1 MKSNLAVLSSDN
13 KTIKFIKKN
22 DLEDLCN
29 LYANSSRN
37 IDDAKIFSDN
47 HGFEKYYGS
56 YEDLIE
62 DGNIDRI
69 KKAVQ
74 KLKDIPILP
83 QMSKFKTMID
93 DIALKLSKSV
103 DFVLD
108 GDGVAMNKESY
119 NLLQD
124 AMVHI
129 LRNALDHGLELPK
142 ERQEM
147 GKNPKGTIKGLGFKD
162 VTTAKQSV
170 AKISYL

>member
-1 MKSNLAVLSSDN
+1 MN
-13 KTIKFIKKN
+13 IKKV
-22 DLEDLCN
+22 ETWPVVM
-29 LYANSSRN
+29 RN
-37 IDDAKIFSDN
+37 IKKLEKI
-47 HGFEKYYGS
+47 
-56 YEDLIE
+56 IE
-62 DGNIDRI
+62 EGNLDRI

-142 ERQEM
+142 ERQKM
-147 GKNPKGTIKGLGFKD
+147 GKNPKGTISKVQREYF
-162 VTTAKQSV
+162 
-170 AKISYL
+170 